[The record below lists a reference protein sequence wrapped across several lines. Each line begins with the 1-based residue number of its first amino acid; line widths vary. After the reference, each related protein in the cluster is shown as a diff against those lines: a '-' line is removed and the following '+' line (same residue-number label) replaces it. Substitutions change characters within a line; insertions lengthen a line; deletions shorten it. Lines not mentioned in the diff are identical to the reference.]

1 MLRKQEAADGKN
13 VCRLD
18 GFRMDGLFLKDLVHH
33 DLDTV
38 GHLAAGFGLQ
48 TTGKDWLRAVGAAL
62 RLVSRRNVLE
72 ITVGE
77 FDDDRE
83 FRGRPM
89 LDFEPPAG
97 EDFTRQAD
105 ENDVAALHDLHGNMG
120 DFAVKLPVV
129 THDDDR

>member
-1 MLRKQEAADGKN
+1 MLRKHEAADGKN
-13 VCRLD
+13 VCRLA
-18 GFRMDGLFLKDLVHH
+18 GFRMDGLFLEDLVHH

-48 TTGKDWLRAVGAAL
+48 AAGKDRLRAIGAAL
-62 RLVSRRNVLE
+62 RLVGRRNVLE
-72 ITVGE
+72 IAVGE

-89 LDFEPPAG
+89 LDFKAPAG
-97 EDFTRQAD
+97 EDFTGQTD
-105 ENDVAALHDLHGNMG
+105 ENDVAALHDLHRNMG

-129 THDDDR
+129 PHDDDR